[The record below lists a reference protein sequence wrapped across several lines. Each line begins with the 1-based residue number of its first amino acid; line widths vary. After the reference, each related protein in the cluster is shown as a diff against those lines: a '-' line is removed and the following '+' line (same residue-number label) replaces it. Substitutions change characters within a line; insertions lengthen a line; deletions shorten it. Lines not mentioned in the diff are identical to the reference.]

1 MIGIHQSFCSSS
13 SSNNNSSNSSSS
25 SSCCCC
31 RCCCDGDGSYE
42 MIGIHKSFCVEDW
55 PSLTARRVYSVVVFV
70 IQFCLPL
77 LATSCLYLRIYA
89 RLRSRR
95 QARRR
100 LDSSRRTNNS
110 SVTGVRSPRTEIGK
124 KCSESGSDRRSKRVG
139 PGPARIRHLSPS
151 LTRAFVPLCSEN
163 CRETCVGQ
171 IRKAQKTQPALES
184 RPKCGSDRR
193 SKCVRCLTLEPT
205 QNSTLSA
212 SFAAYF
218 ICITNSADKTGG

>member
-1 MIGIHQSFCSSS
+1 
-13 SSNNNSSNSSSS
+13 
-25 SSCCCC
+25 
-31 RCCCDGDGSYE
+31 

-139 PGPARIRHLSPS
+139 PDPARIRHLSPS

-184 RPKCGSDRR
+184 RSKCGSDRR
-193 SKCVRCLTLEPT
+193 SNAST
-205 QNSTLSA
+205 QIQPGFDIFRPVSRVISYLCA
-212 SFAAYF
+212 L
-218 ICITNSADKTGG
+218 KTVGRPVLDQSERPRRRSRR